1 MQEWMS
7 LLGEAK
13 LNFHAFCKKSLC
25 NSESIVS
32 TKLQIELNILVINL
46 TERISQSVN
55 VWH

>member
-1 MQEWMS
+1 MS

-55 VWH
+55 V